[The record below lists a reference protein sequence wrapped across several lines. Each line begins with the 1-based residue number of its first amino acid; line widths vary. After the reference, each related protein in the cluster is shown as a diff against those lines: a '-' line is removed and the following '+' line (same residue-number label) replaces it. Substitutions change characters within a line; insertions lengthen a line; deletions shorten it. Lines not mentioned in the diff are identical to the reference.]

1 MRIIGIDPGLTRCG
15 IGIIDMDSTRQAHLV
30 HVEVARSAQNMA
42 AHFRLDR
49 IRRQIT
55 AAIERFEP
63 EVMSVERVF
72 AQDNVQSVTSTM
84 WVMGIAMSEAAA
96 HKLPLAIHTPSE
108 VKAAV
113 TGSGI
118 AGKAQVQAMVQRILK
133 MDKVVRPA
141 DGADALAIA
150 ICHGWRGDGL
160 QGASRDGTIN
170 VSLSGKI
177 SARGKLTNAQ
187 KLWAQAQADT
197 RRTGAV
203 DPRRRKRKASK

>member
-15 IGIIDMDSTRQAHLV
+15 IGIIDMDSQRRAQLV
-30 HVEVARSAQNMA
+30 HVEVARSPQNMA
-42 AHFRLDR
+42 SHFRLDK
-49 IRRQIT
+49 IRRRIA
-55 AAIERFEP
+55 AAIEQHQP
-63 EVMSVERVF
+63 EVMSIERVF

-113 TGSGI
+113 TG
-118 AGKAQVQAMVQRILK
+118 AGVADKAQVQHMVQRILR
-133 MDKVVRPA
+133 MEKVVRPA
-141 DGADALAIA
+141 DAADALAIA
-150 ICHGWRGDGL
+150 ICHGWRRDGL
-160 QGASRDGTIN
+160 QAASRDGTVN

-177 SARGKLTNAQ
+177 SARGALTPAQ
-187 KLWAQAQADT
+187 KLWAQAQAAT

-203 DPRRRKRKASK
+203 DPRLRRNKSK